1 MAQLPYSSRPVKMT
15 MHIDE
20 DVLAQVMEITGAKS
34 KTQAVE
40 IALKEMARRHKQR
53 KLFRQP
59 LYDSDEQWAADVA
72 PKPSDAIDAPDIDP
86 DAIKRW
92 DAALAERKR
101 REASWQLN
109 EPSAPPAPPSSDEQ
123 PGAR

>member
-1 MAQLPYSSRPVKMT
+1 MT

-53 KLFRQP
+53 KLFAQP
-59 LYDSDEQWAADVA
+59 LELTPEQWDAEAAS
-72 PKPSDAIDAPDIDP
+72 KPSDQFDPPDIDP
-86 DAIKRW
+86 DSIKRW
-92 DAALAERKR
+92 DAAMAEWHKR
-101 REASWQLN
+101 RQASWQLN
-109 EPSAPPAPPSSDEQ
+109 EPPAPPPSENPEPPPADEQ
-123 PGAR
+123 SGAR